1 MRSPEIREMK
11 LEDLKPSDYN
21 PRKKLQPGDPEF
33 EKLKRS
39 LQDFGYVDPI
49 VWNRKTKR
57 VVGGHQRLEVM
68 KELGVE
74 TCKVIAVDL
83 PDDREKALN
92 IALNKIQG
100 EWDMPLLKELIL
112 ELTEKQVD
120 VSLSGFDPV
129 EVEALAL
136 KENPF
141 PAAVDPE
148 HSDEKECPACGFRFN
163 PNEVKD
169 ADDRSGGD
177 EDR

>member
-11 LEDLKPSDYN
+11 LKDLKPSDYN
-21 PRKKLQPGDPEF
+21 PRKKLKPGDPEF
-33 EKLKRS
+33 EKLRRS
-39 LQDFGYVDPI
+39 LQEFGYVDPI

-68 KELGVE
+68 RELGVE
-74 TCKVIAVDL
+74 TCKVLAVDL

-92 IALNKIQG
+92 IALNKIRG
-100 EWDMPLLKELIL
+100 EWDMPLLKELII

-129 EVEALAL
+129 EVEALGL

-141 PAAVDPE
+141 PPAVDPE
-148 HSDEKECPACGFRFN
+148 HSDEKECPACGFVFN
-163 PNEVKD
+163 PNEVNHVEKD
-169 ADDRSGGD
+169 DDQGA
-177 EDR
+177 